1 MNLPNI
7 LSVFRIPM
15 VFLISWLMIINT
27 PLANRWALGI
37 FILSAL
43 TDWLDG
49 YLARRLQ
56 QITDFGKFADAL
68 ADKVLTVGLFF
79 SLAALQRLPESWGLL
94 AVLLIITR
102 EFMVTGLRL
111 VAAGRG
117 LVMAAEGLGKFKTL
131 IQMLSIGLFLL
142 LPIIDE
148 KGPIMLSKWNHLSE
162 VLFALATLLTLISG
176 VSYFWKNRVVFQDSP
191 IK

>member
-15 VFLISWLMIINT
+15 VVVIAWLMIMNT
-27 PLANRWALGI
+27 PLTNRWALGI
-37 FILSAL
+37 FVLSAL

-49 YLARRLQ
+49 YLARKLQ

-68 ADKVLTVGLFF
+68 ADKVLTAGIFV
-79 SLAALQRLPESWGLL
+79 SLAALQKLPESWGLL

-131 IQMLSIGLFLL
+131 LQMLSIGLFLL

-148 KGPIMLSKWNHLSE
+148 KGPRILSKWNHTSE
-162 VLFALATLLTLISG
+162 VLFAVATMLTLISG
-176 VSYFWKNRVVFQDSP
+176 VSYFWKNRVVFQD
-191 IK
+191 

>member
-1 MNLPNI
+1 
-7 LSVFRIPM
+7 
-15 VFLISWLMIINT
+15 
-27 PLANRWALGI
+27 
-37 FILSAL
+37 
-43 TDWLDG
+43 
-49 YLARRLQ
+49 
-56 QITDFGKFADAL
+56 
-68 ADKVLTVGLFF
+68 
-79 SLAALQRLPESWGLL
+79 
-94 AVLLIITR
+94 
-102 EFMVTGLRL
+102 MVTGLKL

>member
-68 ADKVLTVGLFF
+68 ADKVLTVGLFV

-176 VSYFWKNRVVFQDSP
+176 VSYFWKNRVVFQDTP

>member
-15 VFLISWLMIINT
+15 VFLIAWLMIINT
-27 PLANRWALGI
+27 PLSNRWALGI

-68 ADKVLTVGLFF
+68 ADKVLTAGLFV

-162 VLFALATLLTLISG
+162 ALFALATLLTLISG
-176 VSYFWKNRVVFQDSP
+176 VSYFWKNRVVFQNSP

>member
-1 MNLPNI
+1 
-7 LSVFRIPM
+7 M
-15 VFLISWLMIINT
+15 VFLIAWLMIINT
-27 PLANRWALGI
+27 PLANRWVLGI

-68 ADKVLTVGLFF
+68 ADKVLTAGLFV

-148 KGPIMLSKWNHLSE
+148 KGPIMLEMESSFRGSICTCNYVNLNFRSLIFLEEPSCLSR
-162 VLFALATLLTLISG
+162 LANQI
-176 VSYFWKNRVVFQDSP
+176 VQC
-191 IK
+191 

>member
-1 MNLPNI
+1 MYICKKYKDTYQVNN
-7 LSVFRIPM
+7 FK
-15 VFLISWLMIINT
+15 NH
-27 PLANRWALGI
+27 LG
-37 FILSAL
+37 L
-43 TDWLDG
+43 W
-49 YLARRLQ
+49 YLCQVASR
-56 QITDFGKFADAL
+56 
-68 ADKVLTVGLFF
+68 GLFV
-79 SLAALQRLPESWGLL
+79 SLAALQRLPENWGLL

-148 KGPIMLSKWNHLSE
+148 KRPIMLSKWNHLSE

>member
-15 VFLISWLMIINT
+15 VFLIAWLMIINT

-68 ADKVLTVGLFF
+68 ADKVLTVGLFV

-176 VSYFWKNRVVFQDSP
+176 VSYFWKNRVVFQDTP

>member
-15 VFLISWLMIINT
+15 VFLIAWLMIINT

-68 ADKVLTVGLFF
+68 ADKVLTAGLFV

-131 IQMLSIGLFLL
+131 LQMVSIGLFLL

-148 KGPIMLSKWNHLSE
+148 KRPIILSKWNHPSE
-162 VLFALATLLTLISG
+162 VLFAVATMLTLISG

>member
-15 VFLISWLMIINT
+15 VFLIAWLMIINT

-68 ADKVLTVGLFF
+68 ADKVLTVGLFV

-176 VSYFWKNRVVFQDSP
+176 VSYFWKHRVVFQDSP